1 MFFSFPPNFCVF
13 LKRNVFPPAMALIFL
28 EILHLHPDIDQGL
41 VDRLH
46 EINRTLSGQLGRL
59 RNIQKT
65 VADTENLA
73 EQARSRVDDT
83 AELIKTAS
91 DKLSRAS
98 AAVAKVVSL
107 VLGSESSYH
116 LTEVVMA

>member
-1 MFFSFPPNFCVF
+1 
-13 LKRNVFPPAMALIFL
+13 MASIFL
-28 EILHLHPDIDQGL
+28 EILHLHPDVDQGL
-41 VDRLH
+41 MDRLH

-91 DKLSRAS
+91 DKLSKAS
-98 AAVAKVVSL
+98 AAVAKVVSEFCA
-107 VLGSESSYH
+107 SFWNFIPPD
-116 LTEVVMA
+116 